1 MQEPLRKVQ
10 TLGDRLQA
18 TCSERLSDKGRDY
31 LERMRN
37 AAGRMQTLI
46 HGLRTFS
53 QVMTKAQPF
62 VSVDL
67 QAVAQEVVSDLQGH
81 LDQVGG
87 RVDMGNYRLLR
98 ASRST

>member
-1 MQEPLRKVQ
+1 
-10 TLGDRLQA
+10 
-18 TCSERLSDKGRDY
+18 
-31 LERMRN
+31 
-37 AAGRMQTLI
+37 MQTLI

-81 LDQVGG
+81 LEQVGG
-87 RVDMGNYRLLR
+87 RVDVGELPTIEGEPFHVKQLFQHLIDNALKFRQDR
-98 ASRST
+98 DAAAGHHAESAPAGIGTTWQ